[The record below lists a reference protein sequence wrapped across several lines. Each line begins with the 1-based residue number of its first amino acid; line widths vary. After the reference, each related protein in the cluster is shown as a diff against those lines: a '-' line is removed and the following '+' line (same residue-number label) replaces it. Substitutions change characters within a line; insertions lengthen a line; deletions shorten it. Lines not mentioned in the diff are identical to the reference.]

1 MNYLLITILL
11 IICAVV
17 YIKLAQKF
25 NIVDNPNFRS
35 SHTIPTIRGGGM
47 LFYVAVVLFFI
58 LSDFKYPY
66 FFVAIS
72 SIALVSFID
81 DIKTLSAKVRLPFQ
95 FFAIALVM
103 YQTGL
108 FDSSILLIISLLII
122 GVGFINLYN
131 FMDGINGITGLYSL
145 VVLSGF
151 FVLNY
156 KENIVNENLIEFV
169 MVSIIVFGYYNFRK
183 KARMFAGDIGSISL
197 AMVIFF
203 LGLNFITALKAPIII
218 IMVVV
223 YGVDSVLTILYRIYL
238 KENIAQPHRHHMYQK
253 LVDVKKWSHLQ
264 VSGMYAGIQLIV
276 NLLVLVTY
284 KMSVAKQLAIVAG
297 FIILGVLGYV
307 WLFRVLKITKVKMLN
322 QVQHD
327 ET

>member
-1 MNYLLITILL
+1 
-11 IICAVV
+11 VV
-17 YIKLAQKF
+17 YIRLAQKF

-35 SHTIPTIRGGGM
+35 SHTIPTIRGGGI

-66 FFVAIS
+66 FFIGIS
-72 SIALVSFID
+72 SIALISFID

-95 FFAIALVM
+95 FFAIALVV
-103 YQTGL
+103 YQIGL
-108 FDSSILLIISLLII
+108 FDSSILIIISLLIV

-151 FVLNY
+151 LALNY
-156 KENIVNENLIEFV
+156 KENIVSENLIEFV
-169 MVSIIVFGYYNFRK
+169 MLSIIVFGYYNFRK
-183 KARMFAGDIGSISL
+183 KARIFAGDIGSISL

-203 LGLNFITALKAPIII
+203 LGLSLITTLKAPIII
-218 IMVVV
+218 LMVVV
-223 YGVDSVLTILYRIYL
+223 YGVDSVLTILYRVYL
-238 KENIAQPHRHHMYQK
+238 KENIAQAHRHHMYQK

-276 NLLVLVTY
+276 NFLVLTTY
-284 KMSVAKQLAIVAG
+284 KMSVSKQLAIVIG
-297 FIILGVLGYV
+297 CIILGVLGYV
-307 WLFRVLKITKVKMLN
+307 WLFKVLKITKQQMLN

>member
-17 YIKLAQKF
+17 YIRLAQKF
-25 NIVDNPNFRS
+25 NIVDNPNYRS
-35 SHTIPTIRGGGM
+35 SHTLPTIRGGGI
-47 LFYVAVVLFFI
+47 LFYVAVALFFV

-66 FFVAIS
+66 FFMGAS
-72 SIALVSFID
+72 GIALVSFID

-95 FFAIALVM
+95 FFAIALVLH
-103 YQTGL
+103 QTGL
-108 FDSSILLIISLLII
+108 FDSSILIISFLLIV

-151 FVLNY
+151 MALNY
-156 KENIVNENLIEFV
+156 RENIVSENLIEFV
-169 MVSIIVFGYYNFRK
+169 ILSILVFGYYNFRT
-183 KARMFAGDIGSISL
+183 KARIFAGDIGSISL

-203 LGLNFITALKAPIII
+203 LGLSFIATLNAPIII
-218 IMVVV
+218 LMVVV
-223 YGVDSVLTILYRIYL
+223 YGVDSVLTIVYRIYL
-238 KENIAQPHRHHMYQK
+238 KENIAQPHRHHIYQK

-276 NLLVLVTY
+276 NMLVFVTY
-284 KMSVAKQLAIVAG
+284 KLPILEQFAILVG
-297 FIILGVLGYV
+297 CIVLGVLGYV
-307 WLFRVLKITKVKMLN
+307 WLFRVLKISK
-322 QVQHD
+322 
-327 ET
+327 

>member
-17 YIKLAQKF
+17 YIRLAQKF

-35 SHTIPTIRGGGM
+35 SHTIPTIRGGGI

-66 FFVAIS
+66 FFIGIS
-72 SIALVSFID
+72 SIALISFID

-95 FFAIALVM
+95 FFAIALVV
-103 YQTGL
+103 YQIGL
-108 FDSSILLIISLLII
+108 FDSSILIIISLLIV

-131 FMDGINGITGLYSL
+131 FMDGINGITGSYSL

-151 FVLNY
+151 LALNY
-156 KENIVNENLIEFV
+156 KENIVSENLIEFV
-169 MVSIIVFGYYNFRK
+169 MLSIIVFGYYNFRK
-183 KARMFAGDIGSISL
+183 KARIFAGDIGSISL

-203 LGLNFITALKAPIII
+203 LGLSLITTLKAPIII
-218 IMVVV
+218 LMVVV
-223 YGVDSVLTILYRIYL
+223 YGVDSVLTILYRVYL
-238 KENIAQPHRHHMYQK
+238 KENIAQAHRHHMYQK

-276 NLLVLVTY
+276 NFLVLTTY
-284 KMSVAKQLAIVAG
+284 KMSVSKQLAIVIG
-297 FIILGVLGYV
+297 CIILGVLGYV
-307 WLFRVLKITKVKMLN
+307 WLFKVLKITKQQMLN
-322 QVQHD
+322 
-327 ET
+327 